1 MTIKELKELL
11 KDISDDK
18 KIVINLDD
26 ADTAI
31 LKNIEIAISEDAVEL
46 ILKTNIK
53 HQHIYKV

>member
-31 LKNIEIAISEDAVEL
+31 LKNIKIAISGDAAEL

-53 HQHIYKV
+53 HQHIYRV